1 MYRFSLGSSL
11 LKSPPGFRALVLL
24 VGGGDVEVLLVVPR
38 QVLEVLLVVPRQVLE
53 VLLVVPRQVLEVLLV
68 VSGQVL
74 DHQVGVCPLRWPR
87 EVPSSQ
93 GVKAT

>member
-53 VLLVVPRQVLEVLLV
+53 VLLVV
-68 VSGQVL
+68 SGQVL
-74 DHQVGVCPLRWPR
+74 DHQVGVCPLRRPR